1 MAKWAQGFYDI
12 QNPAKYVG
20 TGKPRFRSGW
30 ELSFMRFCDTNDH
43 ILQWASEAVQIP
55 YRNPLTG
62 KQTIYVPDF
71 LITYRTKGNTM
82 RAELIEIKPK
92 KQSVLESKMSNRD
105 KAVVAINYA
114 KWAAAQKWCQRQGLA
129 FRVITEDQMFHNGR
143 AWATKYGMTKK
154 LEELFDLPLSNEEV
168 DTALPSLPANRETL
182 QALDDAIDKID
193 NALPAV
199 KGLDAS
205 DTEMD
210 ELSDLAKASYKDL
223 MDLGM
228 QVDSRFASE
237 IFGVASNM
245 LGHAITAKTAK
256 LDKKLKTIDLQ
267 LKKMRLDQQ
276 QQIIDAKETE
286 NTPAAQVGQ
295 GVILS
300 RNDLLDRIIGKGQ
313 NDTNA

>member
-1 MAKWAQGFYDI
+1 
-12 QNPAKYVG
+12 
-20 TGKPRFRSGW
+20 
-30 ELSFMRFCDTNDH
+30 
-43 ILQWASEAVQIP
+43 
-55 YRNPLTG
+55 
-62 KQTIYVPDF
+62 
-71 LITYRTKGNTM
+71 
-82 RAELIEIKPK
+82 
-92 KQSVLESKMSNRD
+92 
-105 KAVVAINYA
+105 
-114 KWAAAQKWCQRQGLA
+114 
-129 FRVITEDQMFHNGR
+129 
-143 AWATKYGMTKK
+143 MTKK
-154 LEELFDLPLSNEEV
+154 LEELFDLP
-168 DTALPSLPANRETL
+168 PSDAEIDVAMPQLPANRETL

-276 QQIIDAKETE
+276 QQIIDAKETD